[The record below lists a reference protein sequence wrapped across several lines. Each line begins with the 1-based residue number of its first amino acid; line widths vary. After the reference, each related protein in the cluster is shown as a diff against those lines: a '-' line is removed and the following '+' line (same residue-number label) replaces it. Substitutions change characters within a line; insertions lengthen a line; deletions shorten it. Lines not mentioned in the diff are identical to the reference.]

1 MRNRH
6 HFPGVFACIKF
17 SCMGRLLPKI
27 PSRKPA
33 AKARRARGPR
43 SSPKAAVARRSAKR
57 SDPLS
62 MALASGAL
70 ARLLTHFATHPDDM
84 PHVRA
89 LQRRTGLAPR
99 SLQTELARLE
109 RLGVIQRQAEGRRV
123 RYRLNERSPRW
134 RALRQLVRELAEPS
148 DVLRDALSDVPGIEA
163 AFLFGSMARGT
174 EVREGSDLDVFI
186 FHGEMPEELLAR
198 RTLDAGVLLGREV
211 NAVTANYDDLLER
224 VANGSG
230 FLPAVLRGPK
240 RWVVGSEAE
249 LGGALKAL

>member
-1 MRNRH
+1 MSKS
-6 HFPGVFACIKF
+6 FANV
-17 SCMGRLLPKI
+17 RA
-27 PSRKPA
+27 RKPA
-33 AKARRARGPR
+33 ANAARPRGPR
-43 SSPKAAVARRSAKR
+43 NSPRAAVAGRGAKR
-57 SDPLS
+57 GDPLS

-99 SLQTELARLE
+99 SLQTELARLD
-109 RLGVIQRQAEGRRV
+109 RLGVIQRQAEGRQV

-134 RALRQLVRELAEPS
+134 RALRELVRELAEPS
-148 DVLRDALSDVPGIEA
+148 DVLRAALSDVPGIEA

-174 EVREGSDLDVFI
+174 EIREGSDLDVFI
-186 FHGEMPEELLAR
+186 FHGELPEELLAR

-211 NAVTANYDDLLER
+211 NVVTANYDDLLDR
-224 VANGSG
+224 VTSGSG

-249 LGGALKAL
+249 LGSALKALEQGRS